1 MAESEARRLWT
12 DISPADLARDIVH
25 AAWGGRFL
33 EYADVLADDFVWIGA
48 LPVQYRLSKEETL
61 KVYGGGS
68 WTIPNISFANDNFR
82 EIASSGGLHV
92 VCGSTTV
99 IADPSEGM
107 AYSGRPRVTSIFR
120 EVGGGARARAPPHVP
135 PRPHGPRRRLSGA
148 PTGVSRET
156 IRFLCMLSAK
166 FRDGMSL
173 ELRDLEGTTH
183 VVRPFEIICLEAD
196 RQYTDVRVIG
206 SSFRM
211 RQGIGTL
218 AELLPED
225 LFIELRRGTVANVGY
240 VTSWDEDAVYL
251 VDGGHGAAAQPQ
263 VQRRY
268 STRCRRSRRLSS
280 ASSRGWV
287 LGCSGRIRRGA

>member
-1 MAESEARRLWT
+1 MAESEARRLGVG
-12 DISPADLARDIVH
+12 ISPADLARDIVH

-82 EIASSGGLHV
+82 EVASSGGLHV

-99 IADPSEGM
+99 IVDPSGGM

-120 EVGGGARARAPPHVP
+120 KVGEGLELVHLHTSHPVPTVPGGGW
-135 PRPHGPRRRLSGA
+135 SGA

-196 RQYTDVRVIG
+196 RQYTDIRVIG

-218 AELLPED
+218 AELLPEE
-225 LFIELRRGTVANVGY
+225 LFIELRRGTMANVGY
-240 VTSWDEDAVYL
+240 VTSWDENAVYL
-251 VDGGHGAAAQPQ
+251 VDGVT
-263 VQRRY
+263 VQLPN
-268 STRCRRSRRLSS
+268 RRSKEILDALQEKQAAFERELERMGARLFRKDQER
-280 ASSRGWV
+280 A
-287 LGCSGRIRRGA
+287 